1 MKIMKTIIINL
12 SIAICF
18 SFFHC
23 NEKKDERP
31 VDERPVFTENAT
43 IHYDKKGIDNC
54 VYTIAMDSK
63 AFYTVDELDD
73 DFNENNLRVKI
84 SYKIIEEELN
94 CGFGGYLPKIEI
106 ITIKKI

>member
-1 MKIMKTIIINL
+1 MKTIIITL
-12 SIAICF
+12 LIAVCF

-23 NEKKDERP
+23 NEEK
-31 VDERPVFTENAT
+31 DERPVFTENAT

-84 SYKIIEEELN
+84 SYKITEEELN

>member
-1 MKIMKTIIINL
+1 MKNLFITL
-12 SIAICF
+12 SITICF

-23 NEKKDERP
+23 NEEKDKQTPIQE
-31 VDERPVFTENAT
+31 VFTENAT
-43 IHYDKKGIDNC
+43 IHYDKSGIDNC
-54 VYTIAMDSK
+54 VYGITMDSK

-84 SYKIIEEELN
+84 SYKITEEELN

-106 ITIKKI
+106 ITIRKI